1 MTEKIIRT
9 AEELGGIV
17 QFIQGQKLPLTIDVR
32 STKRRSLEQ
41 NRLQRLWMNEISQ
54 ALGDRT
60 PEEVR
65 GYCKL
70 RFGVPILRESNEAFR
85 EKYDRILKPL
95 GYAEKLELMMEPID
109 LPVTRFMNTQQATEY
124 LDRITNHFSEQGII
138 LTLPEAA

>member
-9 AEELGGIV
+9 VEELGGIV
-17 QFIQGQKLPLTIDVR
+17 QFIQDQKLPLTIDVR
-32 STKRRSLEQ
+32 STKKRSLDQ

-70 RFGVPILRESNEAFR
+70 RFGVPILRESTEAFR
-85 EKYDRILKPL
+85 EKYARILKPL

>member
-9 AEELGGIV
+9 VEELGGIV
-17 QFIQGQKLPLTIDVR
+17 QFIQDQKLPLTIDVR
-32 STKRRSLEQ
+32 STKKRSLEQ

-70 RFGVPILRESNEAFR
+70 RFGVPILRESTEAFR
-85 EKYDRILKPL
+85 EKYARILKPL

>member
-1 MTEKIIRT
+1 MTEKVIRT
-9 AEELGGIV
+9 AEEL
-17 QFIQGQKLPLTIDVR
+17 QKFMRTIQDEKLPLIIDVR
-32 STKRRSLEQ
+32 RVNKRSLGQ

-70 RFGVPILRESNEAFR
+70 SFGVPILRESNEAFR
-85 EKYDRILKPL
+85 ERYDRILKPL
-95 GYAEKLELMMEPID
+95 GYQDKLELMMEPID
-109 LPVTRFMNTQQATEY
+109 LAVTRIMTPAQAAEY
-124 LDRITNHFSEQGII
+124 LDRIIHHFNQQGII